1 MPVPAARFVYYR
13 ADSALYLLSTAAYI
27 LTVVWQPADTLA
39 TKVSDAWVA
48 RAGTVQRSRA
58 GRGRGAEPRAD
69 TRATCSSTT
78 AEGEVGSLVT
88 DYTCLVLTCSLTPQR
103 GGEA

>member
-48 RAGTVQRSRA
+48 RAGTVQRSRE

-78 AEGEVGSLVT
+78 AEGRWGYWSQIT
-88 DYTCLVLTCSLTPQR
+88 LVLSSPV
-103 GGEA
+103 A